1 MLYDGHM
8 TTSLLALGVLI
19 AVVAAGAYLFRVFT
33 GRHTSSFDGGVVSQS
48 WLMEHR
54 AGTKED
60 RFS

>member
-1 MLYDGHM
+1 MLYDDVM
-8 TTSLLALGVLI
+8 ATSLLALGVLVI
-19 AVVAAGAYLFRVFT
+19 VVIAGAYLFRLFT
-33 GRHTSSFDGGVVSQS
+33 GRHTSFDGGVVSQS